1 MFFSRIITNTITVFI
16 YLLACLLSIYSPL
29 EFKFHT
35 NAALVRTL
43 QHSVGTDQY
52 LLYKCNKSKCLQ
64 FKWPWAVFQ
73 IIFTSCD
80 AIGKSPVETTFSC
93 SRCYPYA
100 QSIGLLGDWIPYSFS
115 KHLSCS
121 CVTFFK
127 IQSFQ
132 FYFSS
137 PLHSTFHDAHEGKYI
152 SGNEII
158 IRLFSD
164 TWGIKID
171 QITWE
176 GEVKGQ
182 LKRRTWPPQNK
193 GKLPQGQSWQCSQ
206 WSILWFDIFTSFL
219 QGVLWSGTSRDDR
232 VYDLILLLNFIE
244 PHFLLYKKE

>member
-52 LLYKCNKSKCLQ
+52 LLYKWNKSKCQ
-64 FKWPWAVFQ
+64 FKWSWAVFQ

-80 AIGKSPVETTFSC
+80 TIGKSPVETTFCC

-121 CVTFFK
+121 CVTFFE

-137 PLHSTFHDAHEGKYI
+137 QLHSTFHDAHEGKYI

-164 TWGIKID
+164 NWGIKID
-171 QITWE
+171 QMTWE

-182 LKRRTWPPQNK
+182 LKRRTCPPKIRENCLK
-193 GKLPQGQSWQCSQ
+193 GNPDNAANDHFW
-206 WSILWFDIFTSFL
+206 
-219 QGVLWSGTSRDDR
+219 
-232 VYDLILLLNFIE
+232 DLIFS
-244 PHFLLYKKE
+244 HHSCKEYCEAGRVEMTEYIRLDTVA